1 MLALGPKFPNVFEH
15 ETDKGKSLYTKSILP
30 GVKHFGEYIFVEGT
44 EEYRFWD
51 PFKSKLAAALAK
63 RLAQCGI
70 KEGDKVLY
78 LGASHGYTPSFI
90 SDIIGKKGFMFCLDS
105 APRVIRDLLFVTE
118 LRANMTPILAD
129 ANQPKSYQHLL
140 CRVDILYQDVAQ
152 KNQVEIFLKN
162 ADAYLRG
169 GGFGLL
175 AIKARSMDVTK
186 NPRVIFKEAMLQLEE
201 HHLTVVDH
209 RLLDP
214 FEKDHAFFVVK
225 KK

>member
-1 MLALGPKFPNVFEH
+1 MLALGPKFPNVFEY
-15 ETDKGKSLYTKSILP
+15 ETDKGKSLYTKNLLP
-30 GVKHFGEYIFVEGT
+30 GTKHFGEFILVEGD

-90 SDIIGKKGFMFCLDS
+90 SDIVGKKGFMFCLDS
-105 APRVIRDLLFVTE
+105 APRVVRDLFFVTE

-129 ANQPKSYQHLL
+129 ANQPRSYQHLI
-140 CRVDILYQDVAQ
+140 CQVDVVYQDVAQ

-162 ADAYLRG
+162 TDAYLKG
-169 GGFGLL
+169 GGFGIL
-175 AIKARSMDVTK
+175 AIKARSIDVTK
-186 NPRVIFKEAMLQLEE
+186 NPKVIFKEVMLQLEE
-201 HHLTVVDH
+201 HHLVVVDH

-214 FEKDHAFFVVK
+214 FEKDHALFVVK